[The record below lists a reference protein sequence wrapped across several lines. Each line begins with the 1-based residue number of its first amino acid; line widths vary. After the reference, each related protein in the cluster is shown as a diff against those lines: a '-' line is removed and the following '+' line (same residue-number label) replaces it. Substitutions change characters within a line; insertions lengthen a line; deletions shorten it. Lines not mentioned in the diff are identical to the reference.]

1 MIKCPKCGNE
11 NVEITSGT
19 DNRKQPKWW
28 LWTKIGIFGATV
40 LSLILTVKTKHF
52 IPASIFIFGFIAILT
67 IGKLQNDSSKDRK
80 DVIHTK
86 AVCKNCGHI
95 EYLD

>member
-1 MIKCPKCGNE
+1 MIKCPKCGSE

-28 LWTKIGIFGATV
+28 FWTKIGILAATV
-40 LSLILTVKTKHF
+40 LSLILAIIIKHF
-52 IPASIFIFGFIAILT
+52 IPASIFILGFFTILAT
-67 IGKLQNDSSKDRK
+67 GKIQNDNAKEKK